1 MPVITL
7 AQAEAQLALWLAA
20 DAAVATGQSY
30 GHGQSSLTRADAGK
44 ITEKIEYWE
53 KKVSQLSNGRV
64 AGDSRDLAQTRKT
77 ERQSRKLKEELE
89 DDELLA

>member
-20 DAAVATGQSY
+20 DAAVATGQAY

-53 KKVSQLSNGRV
+53 KKVSQLSGGRKGIV
-64 AGDSRDLAQTRKT
+64 IRGATPV
-77 ERQSRKLKEELE
+77 
-89 DDELLA
+89 

>member
-44 ITEKIEYWE
+44 STDKMD
-53 KKVSQLSNGRV
+53 NGERKFWKLP
-64 AGDSRDLAQTRKT
+64 AGGKGTSRGGAIR
-77 ERQSRKLKEELE
+77 
-89 DDELLA
+89 